1 MGQIHVLELELARG
15 LLIRYGQQE
24 KYKVILGFV
33 AWVVCK
39 DGKDK
44 LLESIEG
51 SDLNVLGF
59 FIRR

>member
-33 AWVVCK
+33 A
-39 DGKDK
+39 
-44 LLESIEG
+44 
-51 SDLNVLGF
+51 
-59 FIRR
+59 